1 MQKIVILNPKGG
13 SGKTTIATNLASYFA
28 VEGLR
33 PTLMD
38 MDVQG
43 SSTHWLSKRVKDQPL
58 IHGIYAFERTVGMTR
73 SFATRLPLDTQRLVV
88 DTPAAVEPQK
98 LPDITRNATAV
109 LVPVLPSDIDIHAA
123 AKCISN
129 LLLVAKFRREDQRI
143 AVIANRV
150 KKQTLVYK
158 SLMKFLENLQIP
170 VIATLRDSQAYLRS
184 AETGVGIFEMRPHMV
199 REDLEQ
205 WLPLVGWLAQR
216 KPLYIEP
223 GSPAITSALASAP
236 KAATTTLESI
246 APTPPPTTPALAP
259 VAATKQTF
267 TPTSRKPAIASPTA
281 LTTAAVEA
289 NEAGDDVT
297 SDLENTA
304 EVESP
309 AVARDVGKSASPA
322 SAATTRP
329 AYEISPDLVR
339 ASLARPEPSKSS
351 GLSLLPALIKRIFG

>member
-1 MQKIVILNPKGG
+1 MQKIVVLNPKGG

-28 VEGLR
+28 VEKLR

-38 MDVQG
+38 MDAQG
-43 SSTHWLSKRVKDQPL
+43 SSTHWLSKRTQELPL
-58 IHGIYAFERTVGMTR
+58 IHGIAAYERNTGMTR

-129 LLLVAKFRREDQRI
+129 LLLIAKVRRDEHRI

-150 KKQTLVYK
+150 KKQTLIYK

-170 VIATLRDSQAYLRS
+170 VIATLRDSQAYIRS
-184 AETGVGIFEMRPHMV
+184 AETGLGVFEMKPNGV

-216 KPLYIEP
+216 KPLPIEP
-223 GSPAITSALASAP
+223 GTPAITSALTSAP
-236 KAATTTLESI
+236 MTATTSLESLVPATPVAKPVLAQAMAA
-246 APTPPPTTPALAP
+246 APARPKPVAEPSTPPQLNP
-259 VAATKQTF
+259 
-267 TPTSRKPAIASPTA
+267 
-281 LTTAAVEA
+281 AAVVNA
-289 NEAGDDVT
+289 I
-297 SDLENTA
+297 
-304 EVESP
+304 
-309 AVARDVGKSASPA
+309 ASPA
-322 SAATTRP
+322 SALTPRG
-329 AYEISPDLVR
+329 
-339 ASLARPEPSKSS
+339 SS
-351 GLSLLPALIKRIFG
+351 GSKKIERSESLLPSLLRRVFR